1 MGDAPQRE
9 TPAGGEVKGLSL
21 GKRLLVFP
29 IACIFR
35 LWLRSLRMRLSEE
48 FRSELEDVERP
59 TVVIVWHNR
68 LSVAAE
74 YVRRFRRGRRL
85 CGLVSG
91 SRDGA
96 WLETFF
102 RAVGLSV
109 VRGSRKRRGSQ
120 ALRDLARQ
128 IKQGHDVG
136 ITPDGSRGPCYEAK
150 PGALLLAKITKAP
163 MLLLSFEFS
172 SAWRLNSW
180 DGFYLPKP
188 FSRVL
193 VRGKRLDGDFFQ
205 EKEIDEAS
213 ACVERELMN
222 LTTDTLAPPARVRSK
237 EQRP

>member
-1 MGDAPQRE
+1 MADAPQRE

-48 FRSELEDVERP
+48 YRSELEDVEHP

-102 RAVGLSV
+102 RAIGILVT
-109 VRGSRKRRGSQ
+109 RGSRKRRGSQ
-120 ALRDLARQ
+120 AIRELIGQL
-128 IKQGHDVG
+128 KEGHDVG

-150 PGALLLAKITKAP
+150 PGALLVAKVSKAP
-163 MLLLSFEFS
+163 VLLLSFEFS

-188 FSRVL
+188 FSRVTVL
-193 VRGKRLDGDFFQ
+193 GKRLEGGFFDDM
-205 EKEIDEAS
+205 ETEDAVATVNS
-213 ACVERELMN
+213 GLMSM
-222 LTTDTLAPPARVRSK
+222 TKDTVKAPPRAVREK
-237 EQRP
+237 ND